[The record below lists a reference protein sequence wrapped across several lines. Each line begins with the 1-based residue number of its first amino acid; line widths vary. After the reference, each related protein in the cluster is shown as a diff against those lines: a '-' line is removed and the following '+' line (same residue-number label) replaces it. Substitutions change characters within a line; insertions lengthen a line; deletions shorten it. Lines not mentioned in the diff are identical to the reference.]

1 MVVAE
6 TLAGI
11 ALVNSAVKGIKSAI
25 GTAKDI
31 SDIAEDIDNLFK
43 GEKQVRQEAHPVVG
57 KWDALL
63 RRTIGKTA
71 DKFSIGTIAKE
82 TIEEKLAEEQVFKM
96 RLLIDRR
103 FGVGTW
109 DEILEERKARIKEHN
124 AEKKR
129 IREEKKE
136 KQDKFYKIL
145 ETVLGLVAVIGA
157 GLALI
162 FYIHWIKKYMEFT
175 IRDLAQFGAIAV
187 SLVGAFITARIQIK
201 TLMEKMNLHED
212 RLFSMDNRLDQAE
225 SARAAIDIR
234 VNTLAE
240 INSVKALEK
249 RNVEFAELATMTRML
264 SKEVDLLRKLH
275 NGNHPPVS

>member
-71 DKFSIGTIAKE
+71 DKFSIGTIAKA

-162 FYIHWIKKYMEFT
+162 FYIHWIKK
-175 IRDLAQFGAIAV
+175 
-187 SLVGAFITARIQIK
+187 
-201 TLMEKMNLHED
+201 
-212 RLFSMDNRLDQAE
+212 
-225 SARAAIDIR
+225 
-234 VNTLAE
+234 
-240 INSVKALEK
+240 
-249 RNVEFAELATMTRML
+249 
-264 SKEVDLLRKLH
+264 
-275 NGNHPPVS
+275 